1 MRRVPPDGAA
11 LCGRLQLENAAHLF
25 LPETFRFKVNYD
37 IIIVFSLFIYIYIY
51 FVSFLLSSSCVFP
64 SSSSSSSKG
73 LQGSVGVG
81 LPPSAADGAATTRHH
96 EPFQFFPSLFLSLL
110 SSVSV
115 SLFWV
120 LFEPIFHRLFR
131 TGLGRWQRNENDI
144 PSVVFFTASG
154 AL

>member
-37 IIIVFSLFIYIYIY
+37 IIIVFSIYIY

-64 SSSSSSSKG
+64 SSSSSSSSSKG